1 MTSEILL
8 DCAQSF
14 NSIIGT
20 QYIIHLG
27 RAGKHKIFR
36 ITIDKEDAHHLMG
49 LHYLLDYPDRR
60 NRAKIF
66 DDILQSK
73 KYREH
78 LASSDYWN
86 KDLETRI
93 TCTSLLSAILDD
105 NGTIFHYNP
114 KRLTFYSKI
123 KADYLIAQ
131 ENYHLS
137 DEVFSDIYLFIDKRS
152 HSEDH
157 FCKSIFPKSLRDY
170 THNQTIWHL
179 LYKEKIS
186 PDGTST
192 ILFKHLNYDPND
204 SN

>member
-1 MTSEILL
+1 MSCQNAVYCGAYGWFDGFQKLASKTSFGSSILCRGAFSFQFPITLKKDIYMTSEILL

-137 DEVFSDIYLFIDKRS
+137 DEVFSDIYIYL
-152 HSEDH
+152 
-157 FCKSIFPKSLRDY
+157 
-170 THNQTIWHL
+170 
-179 LYKEKIS
+179 
-186 PDGTST
+186 
-192 ILFKHLNYDPND
+192 
-204 SN
+204 